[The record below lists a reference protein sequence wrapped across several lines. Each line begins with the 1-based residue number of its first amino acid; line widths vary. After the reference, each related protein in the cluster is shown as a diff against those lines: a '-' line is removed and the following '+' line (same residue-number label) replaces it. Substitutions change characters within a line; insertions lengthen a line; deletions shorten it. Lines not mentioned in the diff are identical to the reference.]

1 MKSNKFVKVIL
12 ENAALMLTIALILV
26 LFLFM
31 FSTYGFRD
39 KIDSDFWVRLT
50 LTGVIQVLMIGVWL
64 PEGKKRAEGDERYLL
79 NKNILEEKITLAS
92 APEHLKVLEE
102 FCDYTTEKNREAA
115 VAKRLARVEIAYS
128 VYVEK
133 KDEAEWLSSLPAKS
147 RIVVNYLKTHSLRV
161 RRIKVTEVIGH
172 SSIALA
178 FDVWNHE
185 KAATGMR
192 AIVKLITSA
201 AISILCAV
209 MIFGKKDFNMQMI
222 VDFGF
227 WLMTIGCTVFFS
239 LRTGKQ
245 LVLVTRM
252 DYIVRNIDFLNA
264 YDAYR
269 IERGLPAVTTK

>member
-1 MKSNKFVKVIL
+1 MKSNKLIKVIL

-39 KIDSDFWVRLT
+39 SLDSDFWVRLT
-50 LTGVIQVLMIGVWL
+50 LTGVIQALMICVWL
-64 PEGKKRAEGDERYLL
+64 PEGKKKAEGDERYLL
-79 NKNILEEKITLAS
+79 NKNILEQKIALAS
-92 APEHLKVLEE
+92 APEHLKELEE
-102 FCDYTTEKNREAA
+102 FCEYTTEKNREAA

-128 VYVEK
+128 VYLEK
-133 KDEAEWLSSLPAKS
+133 KEDKEWVNGLPAKS
-147 RIVVNYLKTHSLRV
+147 KLLVNYLKTHSLRV
-161 RRIKVTEVIGH
+161 RRIKLTEVIGH

-178 FDVWNHE
+178 YDVWNHE
-185 KAATGMR
+185 RAATGLR
-192 AIVKLITSA
+192 AVVKLVTSA
-201 AISILCAV
+201 AVSILCAV
-209 MIFGKKDFNMQMI
+209 MIFGKKDFDLQMI

-227 WLMTIGCTVFFS
+227 WLITIGCTVFFA

-252 DYIVRNIDFLNA
+252 DYIVRNIDFFNA

-269 IERGLPAVTTK
+269 IERGLSPVTRN